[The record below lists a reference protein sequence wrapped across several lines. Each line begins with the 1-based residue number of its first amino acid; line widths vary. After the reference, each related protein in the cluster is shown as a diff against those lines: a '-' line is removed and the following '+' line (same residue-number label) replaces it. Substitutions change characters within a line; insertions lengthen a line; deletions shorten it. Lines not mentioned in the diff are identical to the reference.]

1 MIDDADFIT
10 IELGEGI
17 GTMEEEQGENKHED
31 ANTQSESMPN
41 MQPVVIL
48 NDIKI
53 LTSENKVHNCIYNLC
68 IFVFLQT
75 SMKQNQI
82 LKQTI

>member
-1 MIDDADFIT
+1 MIDDANFIT

-17 GTMEEEQGENKHED
+17 GTMEEEQRENENED
-31 ANTQSESMPN
+31 AEIQSESMPN

-53 LTSENKVHNCIYNLC
+53 LSSETQVHSYI
-68 IFVFLQT
+68 
-75 SMKQNQI
+75 
-82 LKQTI
+82 

>member
-1 MIDDADFIT
+1 MIDDANFIT

-17 GTMEEEQGENKHED
+17 GTMEEEQRENKNED
-31 ANTQSESMPN
+31 AEIQSESMPN

-53 LTSENKVHNCIYNLC
+53 LSSETQVHSYI
-68 IFVFLQT
+68 
-75 SMKQNQI
+75 
-82 LKQTI
+82 